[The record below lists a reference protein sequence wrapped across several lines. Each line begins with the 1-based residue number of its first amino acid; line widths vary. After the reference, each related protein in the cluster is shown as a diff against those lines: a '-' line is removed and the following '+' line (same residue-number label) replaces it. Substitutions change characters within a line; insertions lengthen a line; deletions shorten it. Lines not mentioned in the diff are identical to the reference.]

1 MAEPAWLLVAVVRI
15 RLVPDICALP
25 LSVQPPP
32 GGGTA
37 VPVAGAAPVPV
48 TGADRVCVPL
58 ASVQVSWKLPA
69 TVPMLAGVKVI
80 GTLMS
85 YPGLTGRP
93 ALTGSGAPNGTDG
106 TAEALTVAGRL
117 PVFAMSIVWACCWP
131 SGTEPKLIVVG
142 VGVSWLTAAIPVPE
156 SGTVRLVPSASV
168 IVKDPVPAPAAVG
181 R

>member
-1 MAEPAWLLVAVVRI
+1 MAEPAWLFVAVVRI

-37 VPVAGAAPVPV
+37 FPVAGGAPLPV
-48 TGADRVCVPL
+48 TGTDRLCVPF
-58 ASVQVSWKLPA
+58 ASVQVSWKLPVA
-69 TVPMLAGVKVI
+69 APMLAGVKVI

-93 ALTGSGAPNGTDG
+93 AVTGSGAPNGTVG
-106 TAEALTVAGRL
+106 ALEALTVAGRL
-117 PVFAMSIVWACCWP
+117 PVLTMSMVWACCWP
-131 SGTEPKLIVVG
+131 SGTEPKLTAVG

-156 SGTVRLVPSASV
+156 SGTASVLPSASV
-168 IVKDPVPAPAAVG
+168 IVKDPVL
-181 R
+181 